1 MIFYIFRFAY
11 RIITI
16 IQSRIYLY
24 CILLSKKKVI
34 IYVRH
39 LIKCD
44 AIGMNRTLSNTV
56 DCLFNAPLLINETP
70 PSEFK
75 FFYYRSFMYF
85 ILINAQFLI
94 NAHLR
99 THFLLTPG
107 R

>member
-1 MIFYIFRFAY
+1 M
-11 RIITI
+11 
-16 IQSRIYLY
+16 
-24 CILLSKKKVI
+24 
-34 IYVRH
+34 YVRH
-39 LIKCD
+39 FIKCD